1 MRKKVCCVPLFRIRC
16 LTALV
21 DTLSPVLPRP
31 WQPGSVRL
39 ACLLSLVFF
48 CPSGA
53 SGKVSHPLMEKIAR
67 EERIPVKL
75 LKSVAYVESG
85 FHPWTLNVQGQ
96 PHFFANRKDAEQYLE
111 KVITK
116 GVRNVD
122 IGCCQI
128 NFQWHGKKF
137 RNPKDLLSPET
148 SLRYAARLLRHHS
161 LTTRSWMKVALLYH
175 SGDKMRQ
182 SLYRQRLIRYLTKGR
197 PA

>member
-1 MRKKVCCVPLFRIRC
+1 
-16 LTALV
+16 
-21 DTLSPVLPRP
+21 
-31 WQPGSVRL
+31 
-39 ACLLSLVFF
+39 
-48 CPSGA
+48 
-53 SGKVSHPLMEKIAR
+53 
-67 EERIPVKL
+67 
-75 LKSVAYVESG
+75 VESG

-128 NFQWHGKKF
+128 NFGWHGKKF
-137 RNPKDLLSPET
+137 KNPKDLLSPET

-161 LTTRSWMKVALLYH
+161 QTTRSWMKAALLYH
-175 SGDKMRQ
+175 SGDKRRQ
-182 SLYRQRLIRYLTKGR
+182 SLYRQRLIRYLTKGH